1 MEGLNYGKWYV
12 IIYESKIESEVTW
25 MGELEN
31 LYEVNM
37 KGYNFIE
44 MCELCVMV
52 NSLRK
57 VCDVSFRIVG

>member
-1 MEGLNYGKWYV
+1 
-12 IIYESKIESEVTW
+12 

-37 KGYNFIE
+37 KGYSFIE

-52 NSLRK
+52 DSLRK
-57 VCDVSFRIVG
+57 VCNVSFRIVG

>member
-1 MEGLNYGKWYV
+1 
-12 IIYESKIESEVTW
+12 

-52 NSLRK
+52 DSLRK

>member
-1 MEGLNYGKWYV
+1 MKGLNYGKWYDV
-12 IIYESKIESEVTW
+12 IYESKLESEVIR

-37 KGYNFIE
+37 KGYSFVE

-52 NSLRK
+52 DSLRK